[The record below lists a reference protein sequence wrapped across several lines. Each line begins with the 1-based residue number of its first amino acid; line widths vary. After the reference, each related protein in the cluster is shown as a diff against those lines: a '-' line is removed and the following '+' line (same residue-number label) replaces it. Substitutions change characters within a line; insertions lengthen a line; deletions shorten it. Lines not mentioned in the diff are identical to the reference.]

1 MEHQLNQILYL
12 LMVILKAER
21 TLKKIINLEL
31 IFLNYFLNYERFQ
44 IYTHEVTV
52 KNTSVPTTHLY

>member
-1 MEHQLNQILYL
+1 MEHQFNQILYL

-21 TLKKIINLEL
+21 TLPEKNHKPRIN
-31 IFLNYFLNYERFQ
+31 FLKNYFLNYERFQ
-44 IYTHEVTV
+44 IYTV